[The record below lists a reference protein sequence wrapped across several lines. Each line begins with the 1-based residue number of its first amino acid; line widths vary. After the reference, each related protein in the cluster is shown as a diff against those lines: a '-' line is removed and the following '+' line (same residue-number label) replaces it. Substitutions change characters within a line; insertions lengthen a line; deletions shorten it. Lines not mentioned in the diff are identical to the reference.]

1 MIIGTG
7 IDLIETD
14 RVAEKIGKDEGFREY
29 VFSLKE
35 IDYCESKTNRFEHY
49 AARFAAK
56 EALLKAMGTGLPGG
70 LVLNEISI
78 VQDEAG
84 KPYFEFDGAS
94 LIYMQSR
101 RLNRIHLSITHLK
114 SVACGMVVIEQE

>member
-1 MIIGTG
+1 MIFGTG
-7 IDLIETD
+7 IDLIETE

-35 IDYCESKTNRFEHY
+35 IDYCDSKTNRFEHY

-56 EALLKAMGTGLPGG
+56 EALLKALGTGLPGG

-84 KPYFEFDGAS
+84 KPYFEFEGES
-94 LIYMQSR
+94 LKFMQAKR
-101 RLNRIHLSITHLK
+101 FNRIHLSITHLK
-114 SVACGMVVIEQE
+114 SIACGMVVIEQD